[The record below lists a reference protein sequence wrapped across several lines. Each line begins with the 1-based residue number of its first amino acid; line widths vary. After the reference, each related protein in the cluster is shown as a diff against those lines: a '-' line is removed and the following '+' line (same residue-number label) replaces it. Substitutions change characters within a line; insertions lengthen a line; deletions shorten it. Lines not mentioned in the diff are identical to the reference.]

1 MWRKPAVIKRRPCR
15 HHRRCLPSCP
25 SIKLHRLLHRH
36 LHLLRLLLR
45 LLLRHPHLHL
55 HRLRLLLLLRLL
67 LRLQRLLPHPLQRR
81 LRHRHRHLHPLQ
93 RRHLHPHPLP
103 HRLLSRQCRPLL
115 LPVVNGAILMLFPR
129 LKPHRLQVRARAIS
143 TTSRHRQEPRL
154 PHRLPDCAAAWVVPC
169 SAVDAVAAVNLSN
182 PSLDRRRHHPRRR
195 RHRLLLPV
203 AIPPPIWTK
212 PAPRRSWMPS

>member
-36 LHLLRLLLR
+36 LHLLR

-103 HRLLSRQCRPLL
+103 HRLLSRRCRPLL
-115 LPVVNGAILMLFPR
+115 LPAVNGAILMLFPR
-129 LKPHRLQVRARAIS
+129 LKPHRLQVRAGAIS
-143 TTSRHRQEPRL
+143 TTSRHRQEPRRPL
-154 PHRLPDCAAAWVVPC
+154 RLADCAAAWVVPC
-169 SAVDAVAAVNLSN
+169 SVVAAVAAVNLSN
-182 PSLDRRRHHPRRR
+182 PSLDRRRHHPRRL